1 MKTFLRRWSASLILF
16 SSLLLPMYSAYAL
29 DVNTASAEE
38 LQTLKGIGEKR
49 AAAIIQYRSEHGPFK
64 STDDLLKVPGIGNSI
79 ITANSAELEFA
90 SKATN

>member
-16 SSLLLPMYSAYAL
+16 CSLLLTMLSAHAL

-38 LQTLKGIGEKR
+38 LQALKGIGEKR

-64 STDDLLKVPGIGNSI
+64 STEDLLKVPGIGNSI

-90 SKATN
+90 NQATN